1 MFTFGAT
8 WAQRTVTGTVTGAD
22 DGTPIPGV
30 NVLLKGSSV
39 GTVTDIEGNYQIAVP
54 DDGSVLVFSFIGLVT
69 EEVLVGN
76 QSTINMIMSAD
87 LHAIGGNNCDGIWRD
102 LKGSIYRFRQ
112 RYKC

>member
-1 MFTFGAT
+1 VQTT
-8 WAQRTVTGTVTGAD
+8 EP
-22 DGTPIPGV
+22 PIPGV

-87 LHAIGGNNCDGIWRD
+87 LQQLEEIIVTAYGETSREAFT
-102 LKGSIYRFRQ
+102 GSASVINAEQLMSRNVNITYRRN
-112 RYKC
+112 